1 MTTKLNPPSQEE
13 IDRLVSQQNGDT
25 GFYLLAIFS
34 FIEAYIRHN
43 FEELKYSESKEQEH
57 VYFPKIIRTLEN
69 FDSPFDSHS
78 K

>member
-43 FEELKYSESKEQEH
+43 FEELKYSESKE
-57 VYFPKIIRTLEN
+57 
-69 FDSPFDSHS
+69 
-78 K
+78 